1 MAERA
6 RTTDNS
12 SVSGSAPATDRG
24 ASATASPPPSLARPI
39 GGLLGTAVLGAAGS
53 ALLALAS
60 DLPAS
65 PFGPHAG
72 GLWPF
77 AGAGTAPSWEGP
89 ATALWAMPANS
100 GPAVPSAH
108 LLVLAAAL
116 VGVVLL
122 ATAWLGLWRAVRADR
137 TLGFHNLWW
146 VVGAWTAPLL
156 FAAPFAS
163 QDVWVYAA
171 QGKVVASGLGSASPL
186 HVLGHSVW
194 LSGVDPKYLTG
205 PSIYGPGAND
215 LSALFATLSG
225 GHPWVAVECWR
236 LAVIAALVL
245 CSWGVAR
252 LAAARA
258 ADPVEAVIAGV
269 ANPGVLIIFVAGI
282 HNDAVMIGLIVAAIA
297 LAVTKRPWWALGVA
311 ALAVT
316 IKAPAALAVLA
327 VAWWGWKEAWRP
339 RAVAMVAAFTL
350 TIGVLVVTGFG
361 SGGGFTWL
369 RSASLGSVAS
379 SFSVLPPVG
388 ITSTAPVNAVQ
399 LVGILAA
406 VVLVLSVPRGRSWV
420 GALAVGLA
428 VMALCAANPQPW
440 YLLWAL
446 PIVACTIGNRGVQ
459 RAAILILCAMTAWSE
474 LPFGVLV
481 WFVGIITLAVMWYC
495 WRRSWQ
501 GLALLPPP
509 LSTGAGDR
517 AVDARW

>member
-1 MAERA
+1 MADRA
-6 RTTDNS
+6 QTTDNS
-12 SVSGSAPATDRG
+12 SVSGSVLATDRG
-24 ASATASPPPSLARPI
+24 ASAPHSRARPI
-39 GGLLGTAVLGAAGS
+39 GGMLGTAVLGAAGS

-89 ATALWAMPANS
+89 ATALWAKPANS

-137 TLGFHNLWW
+137 ALGFHNLWW

-194 LSGVDPKYLTG
+194 VSGVDPKYLTG

-215 LSALFATLSG
+215 LSALFAAVSG
-225 GHPWVAVECWR
+225 GHPWIAVECWR

-252 LAAARA
+252 VAAARA
-258 ADPVEAVIAGV
+258 ANPIEAVIAGV

-327 VAWWGWKEAWRP
+327 IAWWSWKEAWMP

-350 TIGVLVVTGFG
+350 TVGVLVVTGFG

-420 GALAVGLA
+420 GALAVGLE

-446 PIVACTIGNRGVQ
+446 PIVACTLGNGGGQ

-495 WRRSWQ
+495 WRRSWR
-501 GLALLPPP
+501 GLALLPQA
-509 LSTGAGDR
+509 LSRDAGDR